1 MKLRDNLAANMRRIR
16 EERGWSQEAF
26 AAEVGIHRTYATMLE
41 SRKRSPTIDV
51 IERMMDALN
60 IDVGDLLG
68 PPPNRRSPR

>member
-16 EERGWSQEAF
+16 EERGWSQEEF

-51 IERMMDALN
+51 IERMMDALKV
-60 IDVGDLLG
+60 DVGDLLG
-68 PPPNRRSPR
+68 SPPKRKLPR

>member
-41 SRKRSPTIDV
+41 SRKRSPTIDI
-51 IERMMDALN
+51 IERMMEALN
-60 IDVGDLLG
+60 VDVGDLLG
-68 PPPNRRSPR
+68 PPPKR